1 METMAQLALRLEGMT
16 LYTQIRSLPPV
27 AALLSL
33 WKETQ
38 KPQPDFSTA
47 LEQYSAFCSQLFAQ
61 EESGSFPD
69 YLFDR
74 VLQDENIFTLSC
86 ARGQFDSLPSLL
98 KQAAAYDL
106 DACWQLSRLQPGEVK
121 ELLSQT
127 FPAQKELFGALAE
140 FCPEHCRYQP
150 LERWGEHL
158 ASFAD
163 HHAKNGVGVYCKYYA
178 FALEEGKI
186 VPVKQFHAAPLSA
199 LKKYEAQKQKLLD
212 NTLSFLHGQHAHHVL
227 LYGDRGTGKSTS
239 VRALLHDYHQMG
251 LRMIQISKEDIG
263 SLAGVLRTIR
273 PLPLKFILFIDDL
286 TFEESDANFNTLK
299 AVLEGSLSGMPDN
312 ALIYATT
319 NRRHL
324 IKETFTSREGSEIH
338 ASDTRDEAASLS
350 DRFGLVLTYMK
361 PTPQEYADIVLA
373 LAADRGIQLDEE
385 TIRQGANRF
394 ATRKGSRSGRV
405 ARQYVDQLESR
416 LAMGLDAE

>member
-1 METMAQLALRLEGMT
+1 MESMTQLALRLEGMT

-27 AALLSL
+27 AALLALTSQ
-33 WKETQ
+33 TQ
-38 KPQPDFSTA
+38 KPDPDFSAA
-47 LEQYSAFCSQLFAQ
+47 LEQYSRFCSALFEQ

-86 ARGQFDSLPSLL
+86 ARGQFDQLPELL

-106 DACWQLSRLQPGEVK
+106 DACWRLSRLEPGTVK
-121 ELLSQT
+121 EELLRA
-127 FPAQKELFGALAE
+127 FPRQQELIRSLAE
-140 FCPEHCRYQP
+140 FSPRHCRYQP
-150 LERWGEHL
+150 LDRWGEHL

-178 FALEEGKI
+178 FSLEEGKI
-186 VPVKQFHAAPLSA
+186 LPVKQFHAAPLSA
-199 LKKYEAQKQKLLD
+199 LKKYETQKKKLLD
-212 NTLSFLHGQHAHHVL
+212 NTLSFLNGQPAHHVL

-263 SLAGVLRTIR
+263 ALAGVLRTIR

-324 IKETFTSREGSEIH
+324 IKETFTSREGSELH

-350 DRFGLVLTYMK
+350 DRFGLILTYSK

-373 LAADRGIQLDEE
+373 LAADRGIHLDEE
-385 TIRQGANRF
+385 TIRRGANRF

-416 LAMGLDAE
+416 LAMGLGAE

>member
-1 METMAQLALRLEGMT
+1 MESMTQLTLRLEGMT

-27 AALLSL
+27 AALLSMMAQ
-33 WKETQ
+33 TQ
-38 KPQPDFSTA
+38 KPNPDFSAA
-47 LEQYSAFCSQLFAQ
+47 LEQYSRFCSALFAHEQ
-61 EESGSFPD
+61 SGSFPD

-74 VLQDENIFTLSC
+74 VLQDENIFTLAC
-86 ARGQFDSLPSLL
+86 ARGQFGTLPSLL

-106 DACWQLSRLQPGEVK
+106 DACWRLSRLQPSQVK
-121 ELLSQT
+121 ELLIQA
-127 FPAQKELFGALAE
+127 FPAQQELIQSLAE

-150 LERWGEHL
+150 LDQWGEHL
-158 ASFAD
+158 ATFAD

-178 FALEEGKI
+178 FALEDGKI

-199 LKKYEAQKQKLLD
+199 LKKYETQKQKLLD

-324 IKETFTSREGSEIH
+324 IKETFTSREGSELH

-350 DRFGLVLTYMK
+350 DRFGLILTYSK

-373 LAADRGIQLDEE
+373 LAVDRGIQLDEA
-385 TIRQGANRF
+385 TIRKGAERF
-394 ATRKGSRSGRV
+394 ATRKGSRNGRV

-416 LAMGLDAE
+416 LAMGLNAE

>member
-1 METMAQLALRLEGMT
+1 MGLDDGHRKRLKAQFLAHGEDFHDHQLLE
-16 LYTQIRSLPPV
+16 
-27 AALLSL
+27 LLL
-33 WKETQ
+33 CYAI
-38 KPQPDFSTA
+38 PQGDVNELA
-47 LEQYSAFCSQLFAQ
+47 HMLL
-61 EESGSFPD
+61 
-69 YLFDR
+69 
-74 VLQDENIFTLSC
+74 
-86 ARGQFDSLPSLL
+86 GQF
-98 KQAAAYDL
+98 
-106 DACWQLSRLQPGEVK
+106 
-121 ELLSQT
+121 
-127 FPAQKELFGALAE
+127 
-140 FCPEHCRYQP
+140 
-150 LERWGEHL
+150 
-158 ASFAD
+158 
-163 HHAKNGVGVYCKYYA
+163 
-178 FALEEGKI
+178 
-186 VPVKQFHAAPLSA
+186 
-199 LKKYEAQKQKLLD
+199 
-212 NTLSFLHGQHAHHVL
+212 
-227 LYGDRGTGKSTS
+227 
-239 VRALLHDYHQMG
+239 
-251 LRMIQISKEDIG
+251 G

-385 TIRQGANRF
+385 TLRKGANRF

>member
-1 METMAQLALRLEGMT
+1 MESMTQLALRLEGMT

-33 WKETQ
+33 MAQTQ
-38 KPQPDFSTA
+38 QPNPNFSAA
-47 LEQYSAFCSQLFAQ
+47 LEQYSRFCSALFAHEQ
-61 EESGSFPD
+61 SGSFPD

-74 VLQDENIFTLSC
+74 VLQDENIFTLAC
-86 ARGQFDSLPSLL
+86 ARGQFDTLPPLL

-106 DACWQLSRLQPGEVK
+106 DACWRLSRLQASQVK
-121 ELLSQT
+121 KLLIQA
-127 FPAQKELFGALAE
+127 FPAQQELIQSLAE
-140 FCPEHCRYQP
+140 FCPEHCRYQ
-150 LERWGEHL
+150 LLDRWGEHL
-158 ASFAD
+158 ATFAD

-178 FALEEGKI
+178 FALEDGKI

-199 LKKYEAQKQKLLD
+199 LKKYETQKQKLLD
-212 NTLSFLHGQHAHHVL
+212 NTLSFLHGQPAHHVL

-251 LRMIQISKEDIG
+251 LRMIQISKEDIS

-350 DRFGLVLTYMK
+350 D
-361 PTPQEYADIVLA
+361 QI
-373 LAADRGIQLDEE
+373 
-385 TIRQGANRF
+385 
-394 ATRKGSRSGRV
+394 GRAHV
-405 ARQYVDQLESR
+405 
-416 LAMGLDAE
+416 